1 MISIGGLTGF
11 WIIALLT
18 LHGADVAETHRN
30 SLNEPDVPFPPA
42 RPTAQNLAAICY
54 YSQGRPRYLASFFL
68 KSGASF
74 FRRCGDAINR
84 LESWYSLCCS
94 GQVEVQSYQILCC
107 TQQAWKQALS
117 QFCME
122 EYATMTL
129 PYECCAKTGEVRWKC
144 FDSQLPN
151 PNYEPIPGYTAPLVP
166 QEPGFIFNAN
176 AC

>member
-1 MISIGGLTGF
+1 MYSSNCNVNFCAALCSISP
-11 WIIALLT
+11 
-18 LHGADVAETHRN
+18 ETHRN

-94 GQVEVQSYQILCC
+94 GQVAVQSYQILCC
-107 TQQAWKQALS
+107 TQQAVSLCLCVCVCFGEKLS
-117 QFCME
+117 SRSKRQIKTDTTDNE
-122 EYATMTL
+122 QTL
-129 PYECCAKTGEVRWKC
+129 
-144 FDSQLPN
+144 
-151 PNYEPIPGYTAPLVP
+151 
-166 QEPGFIFNAN
+166 
-176 AC
+176 